1 MAAENF
7 GYEYINPAT
16 STTIDRYINCKSDT
30 AMCHFNTSFVN
41 LDGNIMY
48 SVYNIVSDYLD
59 ELRSNYC
66 SEVTLSKEEMSKY
79 KYRPK
84 LLCYDRYGNTE
95 LAFIILLIN
104 DMHNAKQ
111 FTKKNLLLPSADQ
124 MKDLCNRILNAN
136 RDAILEYNQSNK

>member
-1 MAAENF
+1 MSAENF
-7 GYEYINPAT
+7 GYEYINP
-16 STTIDRYINCKSDT
+16 TTAITLDRYISCKSDT

-48 SVYNIVSDYLD
+48 SVHNIVSDYLD

-66 SEVTLSKEEMSKY
+66 VEVELNSEQYIKY

-84 LLCYDRYGNTE
+84 LLCHDVYGNTE

-104 DMHNAKQ
+104 DMYTPKQ
-111 FTKKNLLLPSADQ
+111 FIKKSLYLPTDEQ

-136 RDAILEYNQSNK
+136 REAILEYNQSNT